1 MTPAAAEHVPVML
14 DGVLRALAPRP
25 GGRFV
30 DATCGLG
37 GHSEA
42 LLAAVVPSGRVV
54 GIDRDREMLSRAEG
68 RLAGAGEAFV
78 AVRARLSY
86 LADVVRGLELA
97 PIDGVLLDLGICS
110 AQLDDP
116 ERGLSFRH
124 SDAPLDMRLDRGHGE
139 TVSELLERVERDE
152 LREILRAGGV
162 DAAGRT
168 AEALLRARPLRTVG
182 DLREAL
188 QGVRAPQRRHH
199 PATLVFQALRMAV
212 NDETR
217 ELETALEA
225 ALEVLGPGGRL
236 AVLSY
241 HSGEDRRVK
250 EFLAREVRGCIC
262 PKGMPRC
269 GCGRSPRV
277 AVIERGTAP
286 DAAEVRR
293 NPRARSARLRVGE
306 RL

>member
-1 MTPAAAEHVPVML
+1 MTSVSAHVPVML
-14 DGVLRALAPRP
+14 EGVLRALAPRP
-25 GGRFV
+25 GGRYV
-30 DATCGLG
+30 DGTCGLG

-42 LLAAVVPSGRVV
+42 LLAAVAPSGRVV
-54 GIDRDREMLSRAEG
+54 GIDRDREMLCRAEE
-68 RLAGAGEAFV
+68 RLAGAGAAFV

-86 LADVVRGLELA
+86 LGDVVRGLELA
-97 PIDGVLLDLGICS
+97 PVDGVLLDLGICS

-124 SDAPLDMRLDRGHGE
+124 ADAPLDMRLDRAHGE
-139 TVSELLERVERDE
+139 TVGELLARIERDE

-162 DAAGRT
+162 SGAGRT

-182 DLREAL
+182 ELREAL
-188 QGVRAPQRRHH
+188 RGVRAPQRRHH

-217 ELETALEA
+217 ELDTALEA
-225 ALEVLGPGGRL
+225 ALEVLAPGGRL

-250 EFLAREVRGCIC
+250 EFFAREVRGCIC
-262 PKGMPRC
+262 PKGLPRC
-269 GCGRSPRV
+269 GCGRTARIARV
-277 AVIERGTAP
+277 ERSEAP

-293 NPRARSARLRVGE
+293 NARARSARLRVGE

>member
-1 MTPAAAEHVPVML
+1 MTPGAAEHVPVML
-14 DGVLRALAPRP
+14 EGVLHALAPRP

-30 DATCGLG
+30 DGTCGLG

-42 LLAAVVPSGRVV
+42 LLAAVAPSGRVI

-68 RLAGAGEAFV
+68 RLAGAGEGFV

-124 SDAPLDMRLDRGHGE
+124 ADAPLDMRLDRGHGE

-152 LREILRAGGV
+152 LREILRSGGV
-162 DAAGRT
+162 DGPGRT
-168 AEALLRARPLRTVG
+168 AQALLRARPLRTVG

-188 QGVRAPQRRHH
+188 RGVRAPQRRHH

-225 ALEVLGPGGRL
+225 ALEVLAPGGRL

-250 EFLAREVRGCIC
+250 EFLAREARGCIC
-262 PKGMPRC
+262 PRGMPRC
-269 GCGRSPRV
+269 GCGRSPRL
-277 AVIERGTAP
+277 AILERGTAP

>member
-1 MTPAAAEHVPVML
+1 MSTSAEHVPVML
-14 DGVLRALAPRP
+14 EGVLHALAPRP

-30 DATCGLG
+30 DATLGLG
-37 GHSEA
+37 GHAEA
-42 LLAAVVPSGRVV
+42 VLAAISPAGRLV
-54 GIDRDREMLSRAEG
+54 GIDRDREMLGRAEA
-68 RLAGAGEAFV
+68 RLRPAGDAFT

-86 LADVVRGLELA
+86 LGDVVRGLELE
-97 PIDGVLLDLGICS
+97 PVDGVLLDLGICS

-124 SDAPLDMRLDRGHGE
+124 ADAPLDMRLDRGHGE
-139 TVSELLERVERDE
+139 TVSDLLARVDRDE

-162 DAAGRT
+162 TAAGRT
-168 AEALLRARPLRTVG
+168 AEALLARRPLRTVG
-182 DLREAL
+182 ELRDAL
-188 QGVRAPQRRHH
+188 GGVRTPQRKHH

-217 ELETALEA
+217 ELETALES
-225 ALEVLGPGGRL
+225 ALEVLAPGGRL

-250 EFLAREVRGCIC
+250 EFLAREARGCIC
-262 PKGMPRC
+262 PSSLPRC
-269 GCGRSPRV
+269 GCGRRPRV
-277 AVIERGTAP
+277 RIVERGLAP

>member
-1 MTPAAAEHVPVML
+1 MTASAAEHVPVML
-14 DGVLRALAPRP
+14 ESVLRGLAPRP
-25 GGRFV
+25 GGRYL
-30 DATCGLG
+30 DGTCGLG

-42 LLAAVVPSGRVV
+42 LLAAVAPAGRVV
-54 GIDRDREMLSRAEG
+54 GLDRDHEMLSRAEA
-68 RLAGAGEAFV
+68 RLAPAGEAFT

-124 SDAPLDMRLDRGHGE
+124 ADAPLDMRLDRAHGE
-139 TVSELLERVERDE
+139 TVSELLARVERDE

-162 DAAGRT
+162 IGPGRT
-168 AEALLRARPLRTVG
+168 ADALLGAGPLRTVG
-182 DLREAL
+182 ELRAAL
-188 QGVRAPQRRHH
+188 HGVPAPKRRHH

-212 NDETR
+212 NDEMR
-217 ELETALEA
+217 ELESALA
-225 ALEVLGPGGRL
+225 AAVDVLAPGGRL

-250 EFLAREVRGCIC
+250 EFFAREARGCIC
-262 PKGMPRC
+262 PKAMPRC
-269 GCGRSPRV
+269 GCGRVPRLTTV
-277 AVIERGTAP
+277 ERGSAP
-286 DAAEVRR
+286 EAAEVRR